1 MGVHV
6 FGKSIK
12 HNSLVRIGLAKAI
25 FGIGYRTAERICAKV
40 GIYPQ
45 MRMNQLSEPQI
56 MDLNKEISELLVE
69 GHLKQKINN
78 DIKLKRDIGS
88 FAGFRHAQGLPVRG
102 QGTRNNATTA
112 GKLNKLERFRV

>member
-1 MGVHV
+1 M
-6 FGKSIK
+6 
-12 HNSLVRIGLAKAI
+12 AKAI
-25 FGIGYRTAERICAKV
+25 FGIGYQTAERICAKV

-56 MDLNKEISELLVE
+56 MDLNKEISDLLVE

-78 DIKLKRDIGS
+78 DIRMKRDIGS
-88 FAGFRHAQGLPVRG
+88 YSGFRHAQGLPVRG
-102 QGTRNNATTA
+102 QGTRNNAATA